1 MMNPKLMK
9 PAMFKCMDVPA
20 LVKISVY
27 KVPIYAAHTNMVT
40 NTIQYYRNRN
50 H

>member
-1 MMNPKLMK
+1 MMNLKSMK

-27 KVPIYAAHTNMVT
+27 KAPICVAHTNIIT